1 MKRILILAAVAAT
14 IAACHSQTEE
24 QAGPAPARDTTTA
37 GARMDTTAAARGDTT
52 NPTHAIDTTRTG
64 PPGEAGRP
72 GNATIT
78 KDSVLGDTT
87 RVRPDTTMNPNNQAA
102 PQDTLGPR
110 NSGQTDTTRQN
121 GGSEMQPD
129 TTSNR

>member
-1 MKRILILAAVAAT
+1 MKRILILAALAGT
-14 IAACHSQTEE
+14 IAACHSQTED

-37 GARMDTTAAARGDTT
+37 ARGDTT
-52 NPTHAIDTTRTG
+52 APTHAIDTTRTG

-78 KDSVLGDTT
+78 KDSVLSDTT
-87 RVRPDTTMNPNNQAA
+87 QVNRDSTASPSPQAP

-110 NSGQTDTTRQN
+110 NTG
-121 GGSEMQPD
+121 PD
-129 TTSNR
+129 TSTSR

>member
-1 MKRILILAAVAAT
+1 MKRILILAACAAT
-14 IAACHSQTEE
+14 IAACHSQTED

-37 GARMDTTAAARGDTT
+37 AAQRDTTA
-52 NPTHAIDTTRTG
+52 PTHAIDTTRTG

-87 RVRPDTTMNPNNQAA
+87 RVLPDTAMNPQAA
-102 PQDTLGPR
+102 PQDTLGPG
-110 NSGQTDTTRQN
+110 NSGQTDTTRQG

-129 TTSNR
+129 TSSNR